1 MAGTILC
8 ARDTVIK
15 KNSNSQALC
24 VDGVSSLET
33 RVKSDWTKKV
43 NNEEENSELK

>member
-8 ARDTVIK
+8 ARDTAIK
-15 KNSNSQALC
+15 KNCQALC
-24 VDGVSSLET
+24 VDGVYSLKT

-43 NNEEENSELK
+43 NNEENSELK